1 MAANTPPIA
10 ECQTTILPSN
20 HVPALL
26 TVSLFPFTVEP
37 RSLHGAAAKDHRMRQ
52 RRRVLRYGR
61 QVPHRP
67 RRHGRSVRRH
77 RPTWHLVTRG
87 YRPGEEAL
95 DSDTW

>member
-1 MAANTPPIA
+1 
-10 ECQTTILPSN
+10 
-20 HVPALL
+20 
-26 TVSLFPFTVEP
+26 
-37 RSLHGAAAKDHRMRQ
+37 MRQ